1 LATQPNQKN
10 KKSMKKVNDSSLK
23 KSDRNDWG
31 TGLVRRRAIMHGL
44 MANELC
50 VNSVRKGLVS
60 GFSTSRDVVVAKK
73 RRCNATQAATPAQL
87 NRAEQTG

>member
-1 LATQPNQKN
+1 LVKIEGFGNPTEPKKN

-50 VNSVRKGLVS
+50 V
-60 GFSTSRDVVVAKK
+60 TA
-73 RRCNATQAATPAQL
+73 
-87 NRAEQTG
+87 

>member
-1 LATQPNQKN
+1 
-10 KKSMKKVNDSSLK
+10 
-23 KSDRNDWG
+23 
-31 TGLVRRRAIMHGL
+31 MHGL

-73 RRCNATQAATPAQL
+73 KRRCNATQAATPAQL